1 MLRGHS
7 RGVLFL
13 VVASLLWSTDS
24 LFRLSAVMQFDSLFV
39 TFLENLIQMVFLLP
53 WLLYRHSK
61 NIFQLSRQEWL
72 CAAVCGVM
80 GAALALVFYTAS
92 FLYVNASLPVLLQKL
107 EPIMVSCI
115 SYLVFREKFSRRFFF
130 WSFVALVASI
140 LLSFPDFDF
149 GFLDEVSN
157 QRLRGVIYALIACF
171 FWACAGI
178 AGKSLLVKL
187 DPMIAVF
194 WRVVFGTIVL
204 IILMYFSQKSFVCT
218 GNWDIQSFS
227 LLIYLA
233 IFPGLIAMIFYYYG
247 LVYISAS
254 IAGFLKLLYPV
265 GTVILNILILHESFN
280 LIQLTAMSVLL
291 FSIFMLLKCCTP
303 SDSN

>member
-171 FWACAGI
+171 FLGLCWYCRKESFSQIGSHDCCFLESSI
-178 AGKSLLVKL
+178 WDYCITYFDVFFSKIFCLYGQLGYSIFFFTNLSCYFPWFDSDDFLLL
-187 DPMIAVF
+187 WI
-194 WRVVFGTIVL
+194 GL
-204 IILMYFSQKSFVCT
+204 YFSKHC
-218 GNWDIQSFS
+218 W
-227 LLIYLA
+227 
-233 IFPGLIAMIFYYYG
+233 
-247 LVYISAS
+247 IS
-254 IAGFLKLLYPV
+254 
-265 GTVILNILILHESFN
+265 
-280 LIQLTAMSVLL
+280 
-291 FSIFMLLKCCTP
+291 
-303 SDSN
+303 